1 MVRESLQT
9 PEADKLHLK
18 YGQELTLM
26 SYVAWRIDKLEECFI
41 KGLFTERWTEFGKPN
56 KG

>member
-1 MVRESLQT
+1 M
-9 PEADKLHLK
+9 K
-18 YGQELTLM
+18 YDQELTLM

-41 KGLFTERWTEFGKPN
+41 KGLFTKRWTEFGKPN